1 VEIAAGSD
9 FGVLQR
15 QQSDA
20 HLTEVLAPNV
30 SLLAV
35 AGGFGVVGKGIP
47 TAALALTTI
56 RDYLRRRHRHGA
68 FGPRHATPSH
78 LRALLLAALDH
89 ANARLFGLSGSNE
102 DFVGSGT
109 SVTAVLVVGYQAF
122 VAHVGDARAYLLR
135 LGRIESLTTDDAL
148 FNEDEPMG
156 TKTSAPAKPRT
167 RGLLWR
173 SLGTQHKLEV
183 SIANVELLS
192 GDELVLCTDGVH
204 RRLDAD
210 EVREILERSQ
220 TASEAVARMLAL
232 AKARGSLD
240 NGTIVVGREL
250 LAAMPFARRTTIFDR
265 LRGAVAL
272 VILAVFA
279 ISIAI
284 YVYRF
289 GFVPH

>member
-1 VEIAAGSD
+1 MEVAVGSD
-9 FGVLQR
+9 FGIWQR
-15 QQSDA
+15 HQSDA
-20 HLTEVLAPNV
+20 HLTEVFAPNV

-35 AGGFGVVGKGIP
+35 ADGFGVVGKGLP
-47 TAALALTTI
+47 TAMLALSTI

-68 FGPRHATPSH
+68 FAARHATPSH
-78 LRALLLAALDH
+78 LRALLLAAFDH

-102 DFVGSGT
+102 DFVGSGA

-135 LGRIESLTTDDAL
+135 LGRVESLTTDDAL
-148 FNEDEPMG
+148 FSDDDL
-156 TKTSAPAKPRT
+156 TAAKTSAPAKPLT

-173 SLGTQHKLEV
+173 SLGTQQKLEV

-204 RRLDAD
+204 RRLESD
-210 EVREILERSQ
+210 ELGEILERSQ
-220 TASEAVARMLAL
+220 TATEAVARMLSL
-232 AKARGSLD
+232 AKARGTLD

-250 LAAMPFARRTTIFDR
+250 LAAVPAVRRQNVFDR
-265 LRGAVAL
+265 LRGAVTL
-272 VILAVFA
+272 LILAIFA
-279 ISIAI
+279 ISFAI

-289 GFVPH
+289 GFVAH